1 MPARN
6 QLLAAPPYP
15 VEQALTR
22 LGHNLRTARI
32 RRKYTIDEVAE
43 KIGTG
48 PRAVMDAEKGKAST
62 SIAVYT
68 ALLWLYGLNRP
79 LEDLANP
86 LKDDQGLALAGA
98 KERTRARKS
107 GGLDNDF

>member
-1 MPARN
+1 MVSRN

-15 VEQALTR
+15 VEQAINR

-32 RRKYTIDEVAE
+32 RRKYTIKEVAE

-48 PRAVMDAEKGKAST
+48 PRAIMDAEKGKPST
-62 SIAVYT
+62 AIVVYL
-68 ALLWLYGLNRP
+68 ALLWLYGLSQP

-86 LKDDQGLALAGA
+86 AKDEQGLAWASA
-98 KERTRARKS
+98 QERTRVRKS
-107 GGLDNDF
+107 RGLDNDF

>member
-1 MPARN
+1 MVARN
-6 QLLAAPPYP
+6 QLLVAPPYP
-15 VEQALTR
+15 VEQAINR

-32 RRKYTIDEVAE
+32 RRKYTIEEVAD

-48 PRAVMDAEKGKAST
+48 SRAVMDAEKGKVST
-62 SIAVYT
+62 GIAVFA
-68 ALLWLYGLNRP
+68 ALLWVYGLNQP
-79 LEDLANP
+79 FEDLANP

-107 GGLDNDF
+107 GSLDNDF